1 MLYSIYVYKH
11 QMMREGQPHWNV
23 LRVNRESTLMYHRTI
38 EANLTAEVNLNGQKT
53 KEEEVRERKETNSEI
68 KKKGGNKTLE
78 QFLLF
83 YLMFCLL

>member
-1 MLYSIYVYKH
+1 
-11 QMMREGQPHWNV
+11 MMREGQPHWNV

>member
-1 MLYSIYVYKH
+1 
-11 QMMREGQPHWNV
+11 
-23 LRVNRESTLMYHRTI
+23 MYHRTI

-53 KEEEVRERKETNSEI
+53 KEEEVGERKETNSKI
-68 KKKGGNKTLE
+68 KKKGENKTLK

>member
-38 EANLTAEVNLNGQKT
+38 DANLIAEVNLKGQKN
-53 KEEEVRERKETNSEI
+53 KRRRGRRK
-68 KKKGGNKTLE
+68 KRNK
-78 QFLLF
+78 QQD
-83 YLMFCLL
+83 